1 LDGKKVYLQPMETV
15 LNTVHDIVELLK
27 GKPTVT
33 DSHNGS
39 VKTRLTMYGYKWD
52 VHFTVADV
60 GKNRSSVMIEV
71 EGDRRD
77 KKREISSMFAL
88 LDSMLI
94 AEAEIELDENEDVGK
109 AGAEPGSGEVKK
121 KIFSR

>member
-1 LDGKKVYLQPMETV
+1 MDGKKVYLQPMETV